1 MNAVDQPSDAASQ
14 HQVIL
19 SPAYKKELWLWLNE
33 RFRSQLKTILTPPG
47 SDLTH
52 DGAEQLQSLIRLKL
66 AEDGIKDAEDMYQL
80 LVGTT
85 AEEFWCGVLQELRNE
100 QKT

>member
-1 MNAVDQPSDAASQ
+1 MNAVDQMSADECQ
-14 HQVIL
+14 HQVVL

-33 RFRSQLKTILTPPG
+33 RFRSDLKTILTPPG
-47 SDLTH
+47 SELTH
-52 DGAEQLQSLIRLKL
+52 PGAEQLQSLIRMKL

-85 AEEFWCGVLQELRNE
+85 AEEFWCGVLQEVRKE
-100 QKT
+100 QKM

>member
-1 MNAVDQPSDAASQ
+1 MNAVEQMSNAASQ

-33 RFRSQLKTILTPPG
+33 RFRSELKTILAIPG

-52 DGAEQLQSLIRLKL
+52 SGAEQLQSLIRLKL
-66 AEDGIKDAEDMYQL
+66 GEDGIKDAEDMYQL
-80 LVGTT
+80 VVGTT
-85 AEEFWCGVLQELRNE
+85 AEEFWCEALQELRNE
-100 QKT
+100 QTT